1 MPINDDTIK
10 ILKKAIADAFNAQLS
25 KTLKGKARK
34 NPLKE
39 IIKWEMIWGML

>member
-10 ILKKAIADAFNAQLS
+10 ILKKAIANAFNAQLP

-34 NPLKE
+34 KS
-39 IIKWEMIWGML
+39 IKG